1 MRKIALIEDDADLYA
16 LVKYNLE
23 KEGFAVVGAQT
34 GRGVIELCRRE
45 RPDLVLLDIML
56 PDSDGLEICKGIRR
70 HPELAH
76 VPVIFLTARASE
88 TDRIVG
94 LELGANDYIVK
105 PFFVRELIARI
116 KIQFR
121 GQTTATKVLKS
132 AALELDRSR
141 CEARLDGNLL
151 TLTATEFRLLEFL
164 MSRPEVVFSRE
175 QLLDAVWG
183 HDRAVTDRTVDVY
196 ILRLRQKIEADP
208 TNPLL
213 IRSVRGFG
221 YSFNNAPQAQ
231 EAEQQPSAAIA
242 AAAPVKHKSAHG
254 KAGYRFDLVFVFFH
268 ASHCGHPRSGVKRRG
283 EIVQSVAASYGIH
296 FDLAVIGVA
305 RPT

>member
-1 MRKIALIEDDADLYA
+1 MRKIALIEDDADLFT

-23 KEGFAVVGAQT
+23 KEGFTVVGANT
-34 GRGVIELCRRE
+34 GRGVMDLFRRE
-45 RPDLVLLDIML
+45 KPDLILLDIML
-56 PDSDGLEICKGIRR
+56 PDSDGLEICKSIRQN
-70 HPELAH
+70 PELVH
-76 VPVIFLTARASE
+76 IPVIFLTARASE

-121 GQTTATKVLKS
+121 GQATTTRVLK
-132 AALELDRSR
+132 AATLELDRSS
-141 CEARLDGNLL
+141 CEVRLDGGLL

-164 MSRPEVVFSRE
+164 MNRPGVVFSRE

-208 TNPLL
+208 ANPLL

-221 YSFNNAPQAQ
+221 YSFSNAVQPQEEPVEARAALAQ
-231 EAEQQPSAAIA
+231 
-242 AAAPVKHKSAHG
+242 
-254 KAGYRFDLVFVFFH
+254 
-268 ASHCGHPRSGVKRRG
+268 
-283 EIVQSVAASYGIH
+283 
-296 FDLAVIGVA
+296 
-305 RPT
+305 

>member
-1 MRKIALIEDDADLYA
+1 MRKIALIEDDADLFA

-23 KEGFAVVGAQT
+23 KEGFAFVGAQT
-34 GRGVIELCRRE
+34 GRGVIDLCRRE

-56 PDSDGLEICKGIRR
+56 PDSDGLDICKGIRQ
-70 HPELAH
+70 HQELAH
-76 VPVIFLTARASE
+76 IPVIFLTARASE

-121 GQTTATKVLKS
+121 GHASATRVLKV
-132 AALELDRSR
+132 ATLELDRGS
-141 CEARLDGNLL
+141 CEARLDGVAL

-164 MSRPEVVFSRE
+164 MSRPGVVFSRE

-196 ILRLRQKIEADP
+196 ILRLRQKIESDP
-208 TNPLL
+208 ANPLL

-221 YSFNNAPQAQ
+221 YSFNNNAQQQDESAPSRGTAT
-231 EAEQQPSAAIA
+231 A
-242 AAAPVKHKSAHG
+242 V
-254 KAGYRFDLVFVFFH
+254 
-268 ASHCGHPRSGVKRRG
+268 GH
-283 EIVQSVAASYGIH
+283 
-296 FDLAVIGVA
+296 
-305 RPT
+305 

>member
-1 MRKIALIEDDADLYA
+1 MRKIALIEDDADLFT

-23 KEGFAVVGAQT
+23 KEGFTVVGANT
-34 GRGVIELCRRE
+34 GRGVMDLFRRE
-45 RPDLVLLDIML
+45 KPDLILLDIML
-56 PDSDGLEICKGIRR
+56 PDSDGLEICKSIRQN
-70 HPELAH
+70 PELVH
-76 VPVIFLTARASE
+76 IPVIFLTARVSE

-121 GQTTATKVLKS
+121 GQATATRVLK
-132 AALELDRSR
+132 AARLELDRSS
-141 CEARLDGNLL
+141 CEVRLDGQLL

-164 MSRPEVVFSRE
+164 MNRPGVVFSRE

-208 TNPLL
+208 ANPLL

-221 YSFNNAPQAQ
+221 YSFSNSTQPQQQ
-231 EAEQQPSAAIA
+231 EEAAETRAA
-242 AAAPVKHKSAHG
+242 V
-254 KAGYRFDLVFVFFH
+254 V
-268 ASHCGHPRSGVKRRG
+268 
-283 EIVQSVAASYGIH
+283 
-296 FDLAVIGVA
+296 
-305 RPT
+305 

>member
-1 MRKIALIEDDADLYA
+1 MRKVAVVEDDADLYA
-16 LVKYNLE
+16 LIKYNLE
-23 KEGFAVVGAQT
+23 KEGFAVTGTQT

-45 RPDLVLLDIML
+45 RPDLLLLDIML
-56 PDSDGLEICKGIRR
+56 PDSDGLEICKAVRA

-76 VPVIFLTARASE
+76 IPIIFLTARASE

-121 GQTTATKVLKS
+121 GQTNTTRVLK
-132 AALELDRSR
+132 AAGLELDRSS
-141 CEARLDGNLL
+141 CQAKLEGSLL

-164 MSRPEVVFSRE
+164 MSRPGVVFSRE

-196 ILRLRQKIEADP
+196 VLRLRQKIEVDP
-208 TNPLL
+208 ATPVF

-221 YSFNNAPQAQ
+221 YSFNDSLVQVSESEQA
-231 EAEQQPSAAIA
+231 ASAATA
-242 AAAPVKHKSAHG
+242 QG
-254 KAGYRFDLVFVFFH
+254 
-268 ASHCGHPRSGVKRRG
+268 
-283 EIVQSVAASYGIH
+283 
-296 FDLAVIGVA
+296 
-305 RPT
+305 